1 MRCDSLV
8 CCSRRPGI
16 SEKLFKKHM
25 PSELLAWEYA
35 LPSLSPIPTKLMI
48 IQLHIGP
55 QSVFLAYVGAR
66 VSKWEKHKSCPRQ
79 HSECAVEAKKN

>member
-1 MRCDSLV
+1 
-8 CCSRRPGI
+8 
-16 SEKLFKKHM
+16 M

-66 VSKWEKHKSCPRQ
+66 VSGRNTSAAQGNIQNVQWKLRRISPNPR
-79 HSECAVEAKKN
+79 EDCN